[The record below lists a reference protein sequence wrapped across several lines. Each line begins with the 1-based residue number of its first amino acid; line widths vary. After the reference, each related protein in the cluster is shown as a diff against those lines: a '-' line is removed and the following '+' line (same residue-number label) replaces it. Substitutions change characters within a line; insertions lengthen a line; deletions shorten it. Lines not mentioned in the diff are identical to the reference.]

1 MGYSKKLFK
10 CPQWSD
16 SAWVATSWVRQKR
29 NKYIDWE
36 GKTGSIPRWLR
47 KCQRMNSQKW
57 TVTHKPADNTSNH
70 VSLTELVF
78 RIQKQKTSLFLIRKM
93 NLFKKWAIMWID
105 IVRITARMERN
116 PGRQDYHRLNGSGA
130 VYSGVQ
136 CTTREGFPNGI
147 TLRSAG
153 VEQLCQG
160 RFCSTPRKE
169 DLT

>member
-78 RIQKQKTSLFLIRKM
+78 RIQKKTSLFLIRKM
-93 NLFKKWAIMWID
+93 NLFKKWANY
-105 IVRITARMERN
+105 VSRYCK
-116 PGRQDYHRLNGSGA
+116 DYSSDGKESWQTGLPQTQRKRS
-130 VYSGVQ
+130 SVQ

-153 VEQLCQG
+153 VEQLC
-160 RFCSTPRKE
+160 
-169 DLT
+169 